1 METEMKTDMKTD
13 TITDIDTEME
23 NDFVTGAWLELDRIC
38 TSLDNVMGGLE
49 FLMSREE
56 LQKIS
61 SLQALRK
68 QLRKDFR
75 PATGPEA
82 AENR

>member
-13 TITDIDTEME
+13 TITDIETEME

-56 LQKIS
+56 LPKIS
-61 SLQALRK
+61 SLQAIREQQWK
-68 QLRKDFR
+68 QFQ
-75 PATGPEA
+75 AGTGS
-82 AENR
+82 

>member
-1 METEMKTDMKTD
+1 METKMKTE
-13 TITDIDTEME
+13 TITDIETEME
-23 NDFVTGAWLELDRIC
+23 NDFITGAWLELDRIC

-68 QLRKDFR
+68 QQRKDFE
-75 PATGPEA
+75 PSTATEA
-82 AENR
+82 PENR